1 MSWLLN
7 FIGNLIVLIVFLLV
21 VMALLS
27 PFEALGWWAGWSKQH
42 APRRT
47 DTAGAAL
54 AGGKAPARHDAAL
67 FLVYLT
73 GILGFEG
80 GTGGRRESD
89 LVARIAARLPAGAV
103 VIDDVFPYS
112 VTNNPLNGERLF
124 ARSWDWINRRRL
136 KKRNLVNVY
145 SALIVARNLFQVAVS
160 ADPRYGPISNLGV
173 AREIARSLIRHGYV
187 PGSGKPIY
195 LVGYS
200 GGGQIAVGAA
210 RYLREAFDAPIHVI
224 GLGGVYTDDPGVA
237 ALDRLT
243 DLRGSKDFVPSV
255 GTVLYPGRWPL
266 LRYSPWNRA
275 RRAGRIVYVESGPMT
290 HFGKYDYFGRSAK
303 FPDGV
308 CYADRTAELAAQAIR
323 ETVGQPL
330 LISPSPPAPPAGLQ

>member
-1 MSWLLN
+1 MSWLLD
-7 FIGNLIVLIVFLLV
+7 FLGNLIVLILFLLL

-42 APRRT
+42 APRA
-47 DTAGAAL
+47 AGA
-54 AGGKAPARHDAAL
+54 GGAAAPGTKAPARRDATL

-80 GTGGRRESD
+80 GTGGRREAD
-89 LVARIAARLPAGAV
+89 LVGRIAARLPAGAV

-124 ARSWDWINRRRL
+124 ARSWEWINRRRL

-160 ADPRYGPISNLGV
+160 ADPRYGPISNSGV
-173 AREIARSLIRHGYV
+173 AREIARSLIRHGYP

-237 ALDRLT
+237 ALHRLT
-243 DLRGSKDFVPSV
+243 DVRGSKDFMPTV
-255 GTVLYPGRWPL
+255 GKVLYPGRWPL

-275 RRAGRIVYVESGPMT
+275 LRAGRIVRVDSGPMT
-290 HFGKYDYFGRSAK
+290 HFGKYDYFGRSAT

-308 CYADRTAELAAQAIR
+308 SYADRTADLAAQVIR
-323 ETVGQPL
+323 ETTP
-330 LISPSPPAPPAGLQ
+330 PPAQAA